1 MSQEFDESITTITKE
16 EISGKG
22 VTVGYRAVSILAVVA
37 FVLSL
42 FTPLMLL
49 SNWFILFP
57 LIGALCGIF
66 GLYKI
71 LSCPFDYT
79 GRGFA
84 LGGIIFSFLLGIAA
98 AGWGIWLY
106 YFNVPYGYTAVQFLE
121 LRPDA
126 KTHRLPEHIVQIAKE
141 SRKIYIKGYMYPGRQ
156 LSGIQNFTLVRTQ
169 EHCKFCSPEQNPFD
183 MISVHCTGELRAQ
196 FRTKMVYIGGTLYVN
211 EAFQSQYGALPY
223 HIEADLFR

>member
-1 MSQEFDESITTITKE
+1 MSQEFDESISTITRE

-22 VTVGYRAVSILAVVA
+22 ITVGYRAVSILAVVA

-49 SNWFILFP
+49 SNWFVIFP

-66 GLYKI
+66 GLYNI

-84 LGGIIFSFLLGIAA
+84 LGGIVFSFLLGIGA
-98 AGWGIWLY
+98 AGFGVYLY
-106 YFNVPYGYTAVQFLE
+106 YFNVPYGYTAVHFLE
-121 LRPDA
+121 LRPDE
-126 KTHRLPEHIVQIAKE
+126 KTNRLPEHIMKLAEEQ
-141 SRKIYIKGYMYPGRQ
+141 RKVYIKGYMYPGRQ
-156 LSGIQNFTLVRTQ
+156 LSGIRDFMLVRTQ

-183 MISVHCTGELRAQ
+183 MISIHCTGELRAQ
-196 FRTKMVYIGGTLYVN
+196 FRTKIVNIGGTLYIN
-211 EAFQSQYGALPY
+211 EDFRYGELPY